1 MEMSRIGCFILALS
15 LAGCGPVIA
24 TSNIIQADAALEE
37 ARLLNAQTYA
47 PYWFHSAKI
56 YLKKA
61 RSLDGKSEYQH
72 ASNYAG
78 VALSRAQKAL
88 ELTRRKI
95 RSTPVGAADSGGE
108 GLSW

>member
-1 MEMSRIGCFILALS
+1 MGRIGFFCLAMS
-15 LAGCGPVIA
+15 LMGCGPVIA

-47 PYWFHSAKI
+47 PYWFHSATI

-78 VALSRAQKAL
+78 IALSRAQKAL

-95 RSTPVGAADSGGE
+95 RSTPVGAVGGE
-108 GLSW
+108 GIRF

>member
-1 MEMSRIGCFILALS
+1 MARLLVLLLMGGIL
-15 LAGCGPVIA
+15 GCGPVIA

-37 ARLLNAQTYA
+37 ARLLNAQAHA
-47 PYWFHSAKI
+47 PYWFHSAQI

-61 RSLDGKSEYQH
+61 RALDGKSEYQH

-78 VALSRAQKAL
+78 ISLSRAQKAL

-95 RSTPVGAADSGGE
+95 RSTPLGPSSSDSE
-108 GLSW
+108 GLGW

>member
-1 MEMSRIGCFILALS
+1 MGRIGFVCLALCMI
-15 LAGCGPVIA
+15 GCGPIIA

-37 ARLLNAQTYA
+37 ARLLNAQTHA
-47 PYWFHSAKI
+47 PYWFHSATI

-61 RSLDGKSEYQH
+61 RNLDGKSEYQH

-78 VALSRAQKAL
+78 ISLSRAQKAL

-95 RSTPVGAADSGGE
+95 RSTPVGAVGGDGE